1 MYLLKSQMNINWQ
14 KRMEE
19 YYRREVRTIK
29 DVFTIKNQ
37 TDSSADLFIY
47 GDIINNTGWKWDD
60 SDVMPDDVK
69 IF

>member
-1 MYLLKSQMNINWQ
+1 
-14 KRMEE
+14 MEE
-19 YYRREVRTIK
+19 FYRREMRTIK

>member
-1 MYLLKSQMNINWQ
+1 MNINWQ

-37 TDSSADLFIY
+37 TDSSVDLFIY

-60 SDVMPDDVK
+60 SDVMPDDKKYFRAVG
-69 IF
+69 

>member
-1 MYLLKSQMNINWQ
+1 MNINWQ

-37 TDSSADLFIY
+37 TDSSDLFIY

>member
-1 MYLLKSQMNINWQ
+1 MNINWQ

-37 TDSSADLFIY
+37 TDSSVDLFIY